1 MEKRFLHWRG
11 GCPLPIHRSLSSPLT
26 PHSPHT
32 PELGPRLG
40 GLVDVTLVQGALV
53 ACLLAQRFV
62 ELELQDK
69 AHEVPTGTGRV

>member
-1 MEKRFLHWRG
+1 MV
-11 GCPLPIHRSLSSPLT
+11 GCPLPIHPSLSSPLT
-26 PHSPHT
+26 PPQPHT